1 MTAKRDRAPVVT
13 ARATA
18 EWRFG
23 YRESEY
29 NIAVAECFFRF
40 SPCAR
45 GTIDADGV
53 SRDTWGCVR
62 DVSTYRARDYVAMRG
77 CLRDADT

>member
-29 NIAVAECFFRF
+29 NIVVVECFSRF
-40 SPCAR
+40 FPC
-45 GTIDADGV
+45 GCGIIDADGLPE
-53 SRDTWGCVR
+53 GHLG
-62 DVSTYRARDYVAMRG
+62 YV
-77 CLRDADT
+77 